1 EGVAELRVT
10 PVDVDH
16 LLVVARLGRHVPRR
30 VRARLDEPARASH
43 LHDAGEGPEL
53 DPAREHLP
61 VLELV
66 VAADVGAPDGKA
78 HEGRALLADDG
89 AAQPEVRAGPAA
101 EVLAAGDVPAPEDRP
116 ARRTGVARARDVH
129 EVAAPDARQR
139 VVVDLRLEVHVVVAH
154 LATGAAVSPDVRR
167 LRRDVLL
174 AAVQLDTLDAPLAQ
188 EG

>member
-1 EGVAELRVT
+1 
-10 PVDVDH
+10 
-16 LLVVARLGRHVPRR
+16 
-30 VRARLDEPARASH
+30 
-43 LHDAGEGPEL
+43 
-53 DPAREHLP
+53 
-61 VLELV
+61 
-66 VAADVGAPDGKA
+66 
-78 HEGRALLADDG
+78 DDG

-188 EG
+188 EGGHLVAPPGLRAGIRDVEDEAAVHQVEALERVARPRRRQVAEHLGLDAVVARVA